1 MLTIPLVFLAI
12 ARITSKKNS
21 NSKTITKVSGV
32 GITILLINVAIAFT
46 IAFGL
51 GIAFKIGQGFNLT
64 DGGSYDKT
72 TAKTIPKI
80 IISYVPSSL
89 IGVFTQTL
97 IIPIHCTWC
106 FNWICN

>member
-46 IAFGL
+46 IPL
-51 GIAFKIGQGFNLT
+51 
-64 DGGSYDKT
+64 D
-72 TAKTIPKI
+72 
-80 IISYVPSSL
+80 
-89 IGVFTQTL
+89 
-97 IIPIHCTWC
+97 
-106 FNWICN
+106 